1 MKPVHK
7 LGIGAIGTGQGHV
20 LNELGEAEIATGD
33 ALSAGGLSEGT
44 SQVGFAS
51 TGGSGDEND
60 LMVTDP
66 IAPNES
72 KDYGA
77 IQAPWGA
84 EVQILNGGWEAELG
98 LAEQPGKAAILANR
112 SFPLDEESEAILEG
126 EALDVGHGLLFI
138 EGLGHASET
147 EFTELG
153 EGLFKKHVLGFQFE
167 EIVVS
172 V

>member
-1 MKPVHK
+1 M
-7 LGIGAIGTGQGHV
+7 
-20 LNELGEAEIATGD
+20 
-33 ALSAGGLSEGT
+33 
-44 SQVGFAS
+44 
-51 TGGSGDEND
+51 
-60 LMVTDP
+60 
-66 IAPNES
+66 
-72 KDYGA
+72 
-77 IQAPWGA
+77 
-84 EVQILNGGWEAELG
+84 
-98 LAEQPGKAAILANR
+98 AEQSGKAPILADC
-112 SFPLDEESEAILEG
+112 SLPLYEEGQAILEG